1 MPRASRALDM
11 DVLLKSKYNDDAR
24 ARAGSPL
31 FTSLSSHVGA
41 PKHPLDDATRDGR
54 LDRGDIF
61 ASRSTRR
68 RHVRDAVVS

>member
-1 MPRASRALDM
+1 M

-24 ARAGSPL
+24 ALFNPL